1 MPAKRAKATTS
12 TSADKVA
19 VLSSTDVPQNAF
31 FPFARYTS
39 VVGVHTSLV
48 VFTALFL
55 PQTSRLFW
63 QPETRG
69 TNRPQTEFLDVLT
82 DSPAITLAWIVA
94 GLLIL
99 QPWWAGWVRQWS
111 FEYTSRG
118 TADQIKVEKQ
128 RFQQGRFSKLGRAA
142 VFTSCVALVFHAT
155 IVLFGAPFASHILHT
170 LLLAIVLAL
179 LSVFAPSYALGVPTF
194 SSDTS
199 SLISRLTWT
208 RLFAELSPRN
218 PIERALVYPAVAT
231 LFGSWLGALP
241 IALDW
246 DRPWQAWPLTPLF
259 GGIAGYIIGSLVAL
273 VVSALKWL
281 AEESIRIRQSEEQ
294 KTN

>member
-48 VFTALFL
+48 AFTALFL

-82 DSPAITLAWIVA
+82 DSPAITLAWIIA

-128 RFQQGRFSKLGRAA
+128 RFQQGRFSVRFLTECTSLRTPHLSQKLGRAA
-142 VFTSCVALVFHAT
+142 IFTSCVALVFHAT
-155 IVLFGAPFASHILHT
+155 IVLFGAP
-170 LLLAIVLAL
+170 
-179 LSVFAPSYALGVPTF
+179 
-194 SSDTS
+194 
-199 SLISRLTWT
+199 
-208 RLFAELSPRN
+208 
-218 PIERALVYPAVAT
+218 
-231 LFGSWLGALP
+231 
-241 IALDW
+241 
-246 DRPWQAWPLTPLF
+246 
-259 GGIAGYIIGSLVAL
+259 
-273 VVSALKWL
+273 SA
-281 AEESIRIRQSEEQ
+281 R
-294 KTN
+294 